1 MQGLEEVVVRVCVR
15 ACVSVSVCVFGE
27 YKTCE
32 VYVVPSAS
40 FYIPQELTADPLIS
54 DNFYGL

>member
-1 MQGLEEVVVRVCVR
+1 MCVCVCVR
-15 ACVSVSVCVFGE
+15 VSVSVCVFGE